1 MQCNRCTPA
10 SSWLVGPGQ
19 GTAIKANHVAP
30 QIRSVFPCTAQE
42 KSPTMKFV
50 IVLFAAMAVASAY
63 PGYLHAPVHAPEVHQ
78 VLQIPQQ
85 PAIPPPHPQPL
96 NIKIPHVP
104 TVKIPYH
111 GPKVATPH
119 LVGVE
124 HYVEP
129 QIKVVKAAPISHHPW
144 D

>member
-1 MQCNRCTPA
+1 MDCRELKLILTSGKISQ
-10 SSWLVGPGQ
+10 
-19 GTAIKANHVAP
+19 
-30 QIRSVFPCTAQE
+30 
-42 KSPTMKFV
+42 
-50 IVLFAAMAVASAY
+50 
-63 PGYLHAPVHAPEVHQ
+63 VHAPEVHQ

-119 LVGVE
+119 LIGVE

>member
-10 SSWLVGPGQ
+10 SSWLLGPGQ

-63 PGYLHAPVHAPEVHQ
+63 PGYLHAPVVAQPWPAPEAWPAPAYVK
-78 VLQIPQQ
+78 VPQ
-85 PAIPPPHPQPL
+85 AS
-96 NIKIPHVP
+96 
-104 TVKIPYH
+104 YY
-111 GPKVATPH
+111 KVA
-119 LVGVE
+119 
-124 HYVEP
+124 
-129 QIKVVKAAPISHHPW
+129 AAPIVKVSAPQVTKKKKII
-144 D
+144 